1 MQLRGKNADGVMKL
15 TQGEWFLVYVQL
27 YAFSM
32 AGQCISRGVSG

>member
-1 MQLRGKNADGVMKL
+1 MRLCGKNDDGVMKL
-15 TQGEWFLVYVQL
+15 TQGELFFVYVQL